1 MITMNKLNV
10 IISGGGTG
18 GHIFPAISIA
28 NELKAQLGDGVN
40 ILFVGAQGRMEMEK
54 VPAAGYAIEGLWI
67 SGLQRKLSPQN
78 LLLPFKIVSSLIK
91 AHRIINAFKPQLVIG
106 VGGYAS
112 AIIMKAANQRNIPTL
127 IQEQNSYP
135 GITNKM
141 LAGGASK
148 ICVAYANM
156 DNFFSKSKLVLTG
169 NPIRKEISDMQVNK
183 ADAYTYFNLNP
194 NKKTI
199 LIVGGSLGALTINE
213 AIKNASLLL
222 PTDVQLVWQT
232 GKNYYASATTMA
244 SDVIHVYDF
253 IARMDYAF
261 SVADVVISRAGAGTL
276 SELCVVGK
284 PVVLVPSPNVA
295 EDHQTH
301 NAMALVN
308 SNAAVLIKDVDAKIK
323 LMPATLALINDVD
336 KCATLSKNII
346 SLAKPNAAKNI
357 VAEALALVKL

>member
-78 LLLPFKIVSSLIK
+78 LLLPFKIISSLIK

-112 AIIMKAANQRNIPTL
+112 AVIMKAANQRNIPTL

-148 ICVAYANM
+148 ICVAYPNM
-156 DNFFSKSKLVLTG
+156 DKFFSKSKLVLTG
-169 NPIRKEISDMQVNK
+169 NPIRKEISAMQVNK
-183 ADAYTYFNLNP
+183 ADAYAYFNLNP

-199 LIVGGSLGALTINE
+199 LIVGGSLGALTIND

-222 PTDVQLVWQT
+222 PTDVQLIWQT
-232 GKNYYASATTMA
+232 GKNYYATATTMA
-244 SDVIHVYDF
+244 SNVIHVYDF

-308 SNAAVLIKDVDAKIK
+308 SNAALLIKDVDAKIK
-323 LMPATLALINDVD
+323 LMPAALALINDAD
-336 KCATLSKNII
+336 KCATLSKNIQ
-346 SLAKPNAAKNI
+346 SLAKPNAAKEI
-357 VAEALALVKL
+357 VAEALALVK

>member
-1 MITMNKLNV
+1 MMTKQLNV

-28 NELKAQLGDGVN
+28 NELKAQLGNDVN

-54 VPAAGYAIEGLWI
+54 VPAAGYAIQGLWI

-91 AHRIINAFKPQLVIG
+91 AHSIISSFKPQLVIG

-112 AIIMKAANQRNIPTL
+112 AVIMKAANQRNIPTL

-141 LAGGASK
+141 LASGASK
-148 ICVAYANM
+148 ICVAYPNM
-156 DNFFSKSKLVLTG
+156 QRFFSADKLILTG
-169 NPIRKEISDMQVNK
+169 NPIRKEISAMQVNK
-183 ADAYTYFNLNP
+183 ADAYAYFHLDIS
-194 NKKTI
+194 KKTI
-199 LIVGGSLGALTINE
+199 VIVGGSLGAFTINQ
-213 AIKNASLLL
+213 AIKDSAHLLT
-222 PTDVQLVWQT
+222 PNVQLVWQT
-232 GKNYYASATTMA
+232 GKNYYATAQILA
-244 SDVIHVYDF
+244 NDVIHVYEF

-261 SVADVVISRAGAGTL
+261 AVADVIISRAGAGTI

-284 PVVLVPSPNVA
+284 PVILVPSPNVA

-308 SNAAVLIKDVDAKIK
+308 ADAALLIKDAEAHNT
-323 LMPATLALINDVD
+323 LLPAALALLNDAG
-336 KCATLSKNII
+336 KCAILSTNIQL
-346 SLAKPNAAKNI
+346 LAKPNAAADI
-357 VAEALALVKL
+357 VKQALELI

>member
-1 MITMNKLNV
+1 MSNNKIINV

-28 NELKAQLGDGVN
+28 NELKAKLGEDVN
-40 ILFVGAQGRMEMEK
+40 ILFVGAKGRMEMEK

-78 LLLPFKIVSSLIK
+78 LLLPFKIISSLIK
-91 AHRIINAFKPQLVIG
+91 AHNIINSFKPQLVIG

-112 AIIMKAANQRNIPTL
+112 AVIMKAANQRNIPTL

-148 ICVAYANM
+148 ICVAYPNM
-156 DNFFSKSKLVLTG
+156 DKFFNKSKLVLTG
-169 NPIRKEISDMQVNK
+169 NPIRKEISAMQVNK
-183 ADAYTYFNLNP
+183 ADAYAYFKLNP
-194 NKKTI
+194 TKKTI

-222 PTDVQLVWQT
+222 PADVQLVWQT
-232 GKNYYASATTMA
+232 GKNYYTTANAMSNDA
-244 SDVIHVYDF
+244 IHVYDF

-261 SVADVVISRAGAGTL
+261 SVADVIISRAGAGTI

-308 SNAAVLIKDVDAKIK
+308 TGAALLIKDADAKTK
-323 LMPATLALINDVD
+323 LMPAALALIVD
-336 KCATLSKNII
+336 TEKCTTLSTNILQ
-346 SLAKPNAAKNI
+346 LAKPNAAKDI
-357 VAEALALVKL
+357 VAVALGLL